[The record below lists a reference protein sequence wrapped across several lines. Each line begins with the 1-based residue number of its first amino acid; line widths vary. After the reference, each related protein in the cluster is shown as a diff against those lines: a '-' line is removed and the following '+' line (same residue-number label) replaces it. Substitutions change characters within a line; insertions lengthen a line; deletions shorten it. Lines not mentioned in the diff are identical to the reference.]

1 MASNKSAHNLRHH
14 LKKHE
19 SRLFKQGEG
28 AITTSE
34 KPDIKLQNRFSNLA
48 ESSSEVAQI
57 DDDEKSRIEE
67 EFGENSKMKNQ
78 KTAPAFQVVKSQ
90 TRLNKSDIV
99 SSADQANS
107 SVRERS
113 KRNKKA
119 KQVKSASNQPAPES
133 ASKNEKRFLRLG
145 SLNICKGLYTKEKF
159 LLDTIEK
166 QEIDIFGVSETD
178 LKHFDESRPFSLKGF
193 KTYYPL
199 KRQDIDMKRIL
210 CFVRQGVEV
219 TERQDLM
226 SPNLSTIWLEHKPVK
241 GKNAFLFSI

>member
-99 SSADQANS
+99 SIRR
-107 SVRERS
+107 V
-113 KRNKKA
+113 
-119 KQVKSASNQPAPES
+119 
-133 ASKNEKRFLRLG
+133 
-145 SLNICKGLYTKEKF
+145 CKPYIYL
-159 LLDTIEK
+159 
-166 QEIDIFGVSETD
+166 
-178 LKHFDESRPFSLKGF
+178 
-193 KTYYPL
+193 
-199 KRQDIDMKRIL
+199 
-210 CFVRQGVEV
+210 QGDF
-219 TERQDLM
+219 RAL
-226 SPNLSTIWLEHKPVK
+226 
-241 GKNAFLFSI
+241 